1 MFTTPILWSRTIQQ
15 CWELQLYHQSYKISC
30 FKMTIQCY
38 ILLKLISTCSPSEDQ
53 KSNKLCNELFEDSQT
68 WAALTRD
75 NITVAVNTAA
85 AAHKPKELQTICWV
99 TGRTASTANNNV
111 CSSETN
117 GTDEEMMSQSVTYSL
132 SAWWGKK
139 LSKYV
144 LWHHVVYL
152 VNDQD
157 VLNKIIS

>member
-1 MFTTPILWSRTIQQ
+1 MLYLTKAHINMFTFWRSEEQQVVQWTIWGFPDTDLEQH
-15 CWELQLYHQSYKISC
+15 WPETTSLLQSTLLLLLTNPKSYRQFVES
-30 FKMTIQCY
+30 
-38 ILLKLISTCSPSEDQ
+38 LE
-53 KSNKLCNELFEDSQT
+53 
-68 WAALTRD
+68 
-75 NITVAVNTAA
+75 
-85 AAHKPKELQTICWV
+85 
-99 TGRTASTANNNV
+99 ASTANNNV

-117 GTDEEMMSQSVTYSL
+117 GTNEEMMSQSVTYSL